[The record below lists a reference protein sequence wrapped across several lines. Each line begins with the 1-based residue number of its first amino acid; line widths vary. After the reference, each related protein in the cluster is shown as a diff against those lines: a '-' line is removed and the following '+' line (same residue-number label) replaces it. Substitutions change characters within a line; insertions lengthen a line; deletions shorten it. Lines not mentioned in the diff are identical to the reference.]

1 MLLDLR
7 EEVNMLAVRQV
18 LMNPLESYLSFSEPR
33 RGSVYAIAAVL
44 IAGIAYTD
52 WKIEEVSFGFLY
64 VLPILMAS
72 ATLRGWQIVAVAI
85 GCGVLREWFSPL
97 HEIPGVAMRVCV
109 GAAGFA
115 LAGYFVAH
123 LNRQRQSVALHLRE
137 RERQVRLRADAERQ
151 LQVVIETSP
160 LGILT
165 LDSEGRVL
173 LANSSAQHLLRLERQ
188 PLPGRQIH
196 SYLPILKRFLSIR
209 DSAPELRTVVE
220 SRGQRADG
228 EAFLAHVW
236 LSTFMSG
243 SGLCLAA
250 FIWDASENLRD
261 REGTGLDSMMATSR
275 VLIGA
280 ISHEIRNLA
289 AVASAAYRELV
300 RGLDREHRDRFHALG
315 TVIEALENISTSGLK
330 LAAHSSAGVADL
342 GMVLDEARL
351 LIDASFRE
359 AGGVAQWL
367 IADSLP
373 LVEADHHSLLQ
384 VFLNLARNSE
394 SAMKEAQD
402 RVLRVEVSFDNDM
415 VRIRFRDS
423 GPGVANPEILFKP
436 FQPGASATGLGL
448 YISRAV
454 LKSFGGDLY
463 LEPDALGGCCFV
475 VQLWAADD
483 GGNSGVW

>member
-33 RGSVYAIAAVL
+33 RGWVYAIAAVL

-97 HEIPGVAMRVCV
+97 HETPGVAVRVGV

-115 LAGYFVAH
+115 LAGYFVAQ
-123 LNRQRQSVALHLRE
+123 LNRQRQSVAQHLRE
-137 RERQVRLRADAERQ
+137 RERQARLRADAERQ
-151 LQVVIETSP
+151 LRVVIETSP

-188 PLPGRQIH
+188 PLSGRQIH

-209 DSAPELRTVVE
+209 ESAPELRTVVE

-236 LSTFMSG
+236 LSTFVSG

-250 FIWDASENLRD
+250 FVWDSSENLRD

-289 AVASAAYRELV
+289 AAASAAYRELA
-300 RGLDREHRDRFHALG
+300 RGLIGTQRDQFHALG
-315 TVIEALENISTSGLK
+315 TVIEALENISASGLR
-330 LAAHSSAGVADL
+330 LAAHSSTAVADL
-342 GMVLDEARL
+342 GMVLDEARV
-351 LIDASFRE
+351 LIDASFRDE
-359 AGGVAQWL
+359 GSAVQWT
-367 IADSLP
+367 IPESLP
-373 LVEADHHSLLQ
+373 LVEADHHGLLQ

-394 SAMKEAQD
+394 RAMKEREE
-402 RVLRVEVSFDNDM
+402 RVLRVEASVEDEM
-415 VRIRFRDS
+415 VRIRFQDS
-423 GPGVANPEILFKP
+423 GPGVSNPDALFKP
-436 FQPGASATGLGL
+436 FQPGASSTGLGL
-448 YISRAV
+448 FIARAV
-454 LKSFGGDLY
+454 LKSYGGDLY
-463 LEPDALGGCCFV
+463 LEPEAQGGCFI

-483 GGNSGVW
+483 GGDSGGS